1 MYFINVALDSSNWI
15 KICVD
20 PSSRTLESCLLMS
33 LWLFCWW
40 LWQSLCLV
48 YQVCPKITFCSCW
61 NVWISPEVN
70 TILFQLWIL
79 LILLSWCSFQSH
91 LVNLMKSCQILAVS
105 TNVSSSL
112 RNLIKPKKSEKYS
125 RSFVWK
131 VVSKASYVLVVLLR
145 K

>member
-1 MYFINVALDSSNWI
+1 MNLNCCHAFSACWSLLWAGLHLMYFINVALDSSNWI

-20 PSSRTLESCLLMS
+20 PSSRTLESCLLTF

-48 YQVCPKITFCSCW
+48 CQVCPKITFCSCW
-61 NVWISPEVN
+61 NVWISPGVN

-79 LILLSWCSFQSH
+79 LILLSWCSFQSR

-105 TNVSSSL
+105 TNL
-112 RNLIKPKKSEKYS
+112 TFLQACET
-125 RSFVWK
+125 
-131 VVSKASYVLVVLLR
+131 
-145 K
+145 